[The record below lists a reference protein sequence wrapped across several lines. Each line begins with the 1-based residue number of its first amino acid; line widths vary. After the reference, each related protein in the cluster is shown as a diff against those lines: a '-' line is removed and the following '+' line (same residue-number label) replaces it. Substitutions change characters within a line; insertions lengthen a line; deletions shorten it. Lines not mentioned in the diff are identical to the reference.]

1 MKTAVSIPDDVFN
14 EAEELAK
21 RTRISRSELY
31 ANALRVLLREDR
43 GVTEA
48 LDRVYRNVPSDH
60 AVTAAAR
67 RTVSRSEW

>member
-1 MKTAVSIPDDVFN
+1 MRTAVSIPDDVFN

-21 RTRISRSELY
+21 RSRISRSELY

-48 LDRVYRNVPSDH
+48 LDRVYRRVPSDH
-60 AVTAAAR
+60 VVNAAAR
-67 RTVSRSEW
+67 RTVSRSDW

>member
-1 MKTAVSIPDDVFN
+1 MRTAVSIPDDVFN

-21 RTRISRSELY
+21 RSRISRSELY
-31 ANALRVLLREDR
+31 ADGLRALLREDR

-48 LDRVYRNVPSDH
+48 LDGIYRNVPSDH
-60 AVTAAAR
+60 VVNAVAR

>member
-1 MKTAVSIPDDVFN
+1 MKTAVSISDDVFN

-31 ANALRVLLREDR
+31 ANALRALLREDR
-43 GVTEA
+43 GVTDA
-48 LDRVYRNVPSDH
+48 LDRIYRSVPSDH
-60 AVTAAAR
+60 VVNAAAR